1 MVIFKFYY
9 GTSRPPEVVMK
20 IEELGGIEKVIIIM
34 IKYSCNYGNDLTE
47 ILPDDI
53 SGDVSTYKYPKRRR

>member
-1 MVIFKFYY
+1 
-9 GTSRPPEVVMK
+9 MK

-34 IKYSCNYGNDLTE
+34 IKSSCNYGNDLTE

-53 SGDVSTYKYPKRRR
+53 SGDVRTYKYPKRRR